1 MLCCCW
7 EKTVEKKTITK
18 PLLAESKSLVGEPKI
33 LAERKLTG
41 FESALSPSPLP
52 SPVAVPKA
60 EFIPIVAKPVVVK
73 VEPEPEPE
81 PVVESKPEPEPI
93 VESKPEP
100 VKPLPPKPIGPKP
113 EPSAPIPIPVKPV
126 IQTAAPKEQDPATF
140 VEKNDFLPREK
151 KNRSKSRR

>member
-18 PLLAESKSLVGEPKI
+18 PLLAESKSLVSEPKI

-41 FESALSPSPLP
+41 FESALSPSP
-52 SPVAVPKA
+52 VAPKA
-60 EFIPIVAKPVVVK
+60 
-73 VEPEPEPE
+73 
-81 PVVESKPEPEPI
+81 EPEPI

-100 VKPLPPKPIGPKP
+100 TVESKPEPIKPLPPKPIGPKP

-140 VEKNDFLPREK
+140 VEKNDFLPRDK

>member
-7 EKTVEKKTITK
+7 EKTVEKKAISK
-18 PLLAESKSLVGEPKI
+18 PLLAESKSTGEPKVI
-33 LAERKLTG
+33 ERKLTG
-41 FESALSPSPLP
+41 FEPPLSP

-60 EFIPIVAKPVVVK
+60 EPVVVT
-73 VEPEPEPE
+73 VEPEPEPT
-81 PVVESKPEPEPI
+81 

-100 VKPLPPKPIGPKP
+100 VKPLPPKPTGPKP

>member
-41 FESALSPSPLP
+41 FESAPLP
-52 SPVAVPKA
+52 SPVAIPKA
-60 EFIPIVAKPVVVK
+60 E
-73 VEPEPEPE
+73 PEPT
-81 PVVESKPEPEPI
+81 VESKPEPEPI

-100 VKPLPPKPIGPKP
+100 VKPLPPKPTGPKP

>member
-18 PLLAESKSLVGEPKI
+18 PLLAESKSLVSEPKI

-41 FESALSPSPLP
+41 FESALSPSP
-52 SPVAVPKA
+52 VAVPKA
-60 EFIPIVAKPVVVK
+60 EFIPIVVK
-73 VEPEPEPE
+73 TEPLVEPL
-81 PVVESKPEPEPI
+81 VEPI
-93 VESKPEP
+93 VEPKPKAEPEP

>member
-7 EKTVEKKTITK
+7 EKAVEKKTITK

-41 FESALSPSPLP
+41 FESAPLP

-60 EFIPIVAKPVVVK
+60 E
-73 VEPEPEPE
+73 PEPL
-81 PVVESKPEPEPI
+81 

-140 VEKNDFLPREK
+140 VEKNDFLPRDK

>member
-60 EFIPIVAKPVVVK
+60 EFIPIVVKPVVVK

>member
-18 PLLAESKSLVGEPKI
+18 PLLAESKSLVSEPKI

-60 EFIPIVAKPVVVK
+60 EFIPIVVKPVVVK
-73 VEPEPEPE
+73 VEPEPA
-81 PVVESKPEPEPI
+81 VESKPEPEPI

>member
-41 FESALSPSPLP
+41 FESAPLP

-60 EFIPIVAKPVVVK
+60 EFIPIVVKPGVVK
-73 VEPEPEPE
+73 VEPESEPE

-140 VEKNDFLPREK
+140 VEKNDFLPKDK

>member
-7 EKTVEKKTITK
+7 EKAVEKKTITK

-41 FESALSPSPLP
+41 FESALSPSP
-52 SPVAVPKA
+52 VAVPKA
-60 EFIPIVAKPVVVK
+60 
-73 VEPEPEPE
+73 
-81 PVVESKPEPEPI
+81 EPEPI

-100 VKPLPPKPIGPKP
+100 TVESKPEPIKPLPPKPIGPKP

>member
-1 MLCCCW
+1 M
-7 EKTVEKKTITK
+7 EKKTITK

-41 FESALSPSPLP
+41 FESAPLP
-52 SPVAVPKA
+52 SPVAIPKA
-60 EFIPIVAKPVVVK
+60 E
-73 VEPEPEPE
+73 PEPT
-81 PVVESKPEPEPI
+81 VESKPEPEPI

-100 VKPLPPKPIGPKP
+100 VKPLPPKPTGPKP